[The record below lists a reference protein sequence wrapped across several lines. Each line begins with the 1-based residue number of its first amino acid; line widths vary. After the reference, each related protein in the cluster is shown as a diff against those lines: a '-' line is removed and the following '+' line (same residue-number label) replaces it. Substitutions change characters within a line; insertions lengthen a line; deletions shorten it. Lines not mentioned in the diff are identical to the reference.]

1 MKDTQFKKLIKE
13 ALTPN
18 FLKEDRFED
27 VEHIFSG
34 ENPEVNVYDEYFDDT
49 NGEYPADTIAREATN
64 INDPEWIRDSFE
76 TITDDFGFDKVDLA
90 NGIVDGLIEAGF
102 ENADLVQQALS
113 MYLSEGKNKIEE
125 DPRGGYADIPTLNK
139 HQDILNLIR
148 NVKNYVQIDV
158 EPDLRGYG
166 GKGEG
171 FYLTTPSLRQW
182 QDTDIQGLKQAFD
195 KTKDQSYELDFE
207 LQDTANYEMDPG
219 ERSWDAAFSF
229 TVDEKDDGSE
239 LYPGTMGDEL
249 SAPR

>member
-1 MKDTQFKKLIKE
+1 MDNFKKLIKE
-13 ALTPN
+13 ALTPD
-18 FLKEDRFED
+18 FLKEQIGDEFNED
-27 VEHIFSG
+27 KIW
-34 ENPEVNVYDEYFDDT
+34 NTYFQAT
-49 NGEYPADTIAREATN
+49 NEYPADTIARVASGPNVEV
-64 INDPEWIRDSFE
+64 EWIRDSFE

-113 MYLSEGKNKIEE
+113 MYLSEGKKKIEE
-125 DPRGGYADIPTLNK
+125 DLRGEYANIPTLNK

-148 NVKNYVQIDV
+148 NVENYVQIDV

-171 FYLTTPSLRQW
+171 FYLTTRSLSLW
-182 QDTDIQGLKQAFD
+182 HDSDIQKLKQAFD

-239 LYPGTMGDEL
+239 LYPGTMGDEM
-249 SAPR
+249 SAPI

>member
-1 MKDTQFKKLIKE
+1 MDNFKKLIKE

-18 FLKEDRFED
+18 FLKESVNEDRADKWEL
-27 VEHIFSG
+27 
-34 ENPEVNVYDEYFDDT
+34 YFNET
-49 NGEYPADTIAREATN
+49 NEYPADTISRIASSPN
-64 INDPEWIRDSFE
+64 VKVEWIRDSFD

-113 MYLSEGKNKIEE
+113 MYLSEGKKKIEE

-158 EPDLRGYG
+158 EPDLRGAGSAGYR
-166 GKGEG
+166 EG
-171 FYLTTPSLRQW
+171 YYLTTPSLGHW
-182 QDTDIQGLKQAFD
+182 HDSDIQKLKQAFD
-195 KTKDQSYELDFE
+195 KTNEQSQELKFE
-207 LQDTANYEMDPG
+207 FRTTDNYEMDPG
-219 ERSWDAAFSF
+219 ERSWDAAFIF
-229 TVDEKDDGSE
+229 WLEEKDEGSE
-239 LYPGTMGDEL
+239 LHPGTMGDEL